1 MDISVITVFFRLVLA
16 AFLGALIGLER
27 EWTQKTAGL
36 KTLSLIS
43 LGSCL
48 FVVSS
53 IVAFAS
59 FPDFDLSR
67 VFGQIIVG
75 VGFLGAGMI
84 MIRGEKVEGL
94 TTAAVAWV
102 CAAVGGTVGLGL
114 YSIAIFVSILSFTLI
129 FIFRYI
135 EEKIKRYREGSKKIV

>member
-1 MDISVITVFFRLVLA
+1 MDYPFITVFFRLFLA
-16 AFLGALIGLER
+16 ALLGALIGLER

-48 FVVSS
+48 FIVSS
-53 IVAFAS
+53 LVAFES
-59 FPDFDLSR
+59 YLDFDISR

-84 MIRGEKVEGL
+84 MVRGEKIEGL

-114 YSIAIFVSILSFTLI
+114 YALALSSTFLAITLI
-129 FIFRYI
+129 FTFRYL
-135 EEKIKRYREGSKKIV
+135 EEKIKKYREGSNK

>member
-1 MDISVITVFFRLVLA
+1 MEYPVITLFFRLFLS

-27 EWTQKTAGL
+27 EWAQKTAGL

-48 FVVSS
+48 F
-53 IVAFAS
+53 IVASMTAFESYPA
-59 FPDFDLSR
+59 FDPSR

-84 MIRGEKVEGL
+84 MVRGERIEGL
-94 TTAAVAWV
+94 TTAAVAWM

-114 YSIAIFVSILSFTLI
+114 YPLALWGTFLAIILI
-129 FIFRYI
+129 FTFRFL
-135 EEKIKRYREGSKKIV
+135 EERIKRYREGIKKVE